1 MGFTMKKKLACIAL
15 SCVLLLSVV
24 VLFINV
30 QAPEVSK
37 IAFGSGLRHPGN
49 PLVRS
54 EIYVMD
60 EDGNNQRR
68 LTQNP
73 AIEGS
78 PAPGPSLRI
87 AFSSRRDWNDEI
99 YVMDADGNNQRR
111 LTNNPVFDKT
121 PAWFSTANTISLK
134 CLCIDRVNQVKKFA
148 WSGTRS
154 LVSVQIRRGK
164 MPRLRCKWAI
174 YLRHHM
180 HCYSR
185 EMV

>member
-1 MGFTMKKKLACIAL
+1 MNSHEYSDTSPSCFQNLKRGFTTKKKLAFIVL
-15 SCVLLLSVV
+15 SCALLLNVV
-24 VLFINV
+24 VLFINA
-30 QAPEVSK
+30 QASEESK
-37 IAFGSGLRHPGN
+37 IAFGAGRGPPRN

-54 EIYVMD
+54 EIYVTTP
-60 EDGNNQRR
+60 
-68 LTQNP
+68 L
-73 AIEGS
+73 
-78 PAPGPSLRI
+78 
-87 AFSSRRDWNDEI
+87 
-99 YVMDADGNNQRR
+99 GNNQRR
-111 LTNNPVFDKT
+111 LTNNPVFDRT

-174 YLRHHM
+174 YLRQHM